1 MAATRRPYLFYEVSM
16 LIDDRDTTSIAIVVG
31 LIWAVLA
38 IDPAFGGQTGIA
50 SWYGRESGR
59 RTANGER
66 FPTSERTC
74 AHRSARFGSHL
85 RVTVLATG
93 RSVVCRVNDRGPF
106 IGGRIVDLN
115 PSAAR
120 AIGLGG
126 LARVRVSE
134 ME

>member
-1 MAATRRPYLFYEVSM
+1 MS
-16 LIDDRDTTSIAIVVG
+16 
-31 LIWAVLA
+31 A

-85 RVTVLATG
+85 RVTVLATAH
-93 RSVVCRVNDRGPF
+93 SVVCRVNDRGPF
-106 IGGRIVDLN
+106 IRGRIVDLS
-115 PSAAR
+115 PAAAR
-120 AIGLGG
+120 AIGMSG
-126 LARVRVSE
+126 LAVVRIE
-134 ME
+134 HLK